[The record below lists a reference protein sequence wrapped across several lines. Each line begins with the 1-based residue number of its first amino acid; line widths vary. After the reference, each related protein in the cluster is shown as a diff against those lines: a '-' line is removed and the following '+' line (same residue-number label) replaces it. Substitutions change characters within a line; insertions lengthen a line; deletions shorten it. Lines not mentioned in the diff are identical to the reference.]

1 MSTPIQLT
9 LACGHYDRT
18 EALRTGEVSPRG
30 IELNY
35 LANPVE
41 ETFYRMA
48 RHREFDVAEMSLS
61 TYVLTLS
68 QGRPFVA
75 IPVFPSRMFRHSGIY
90 VNANAGISKPEDL
103 AGKVIGIPEWQ
114 VTAAVWIRGFLEEE
128 HGVKIAGSTYRTG
141 GLHNAGREEKIVTN
155 IPDGVEVLPI
165 PSDRTLSEML
175 VSGEIDALYSP
186 RTPMPFVEGHPN
198 VKRLFPDYRA
208 AEEDYYK
215 RTGIFPIMHVVVI
228 RREMYEKNRWIAR
241 ELFIAFEEAKAVS
254 QRWYQ
259 ETSAL
264 PTLHPWLFDDI
275 AKTEAV
281 MGDDYWRYGLHD
293 DDKTL
298 STFLRYDYEQGLT
311 DKLWTEAEIFAPEA
325 IGAIKI

>member
-1 MSTPIQLT
+1 LSTPIQLT

-48 RHREFDVAEMSLS
+48 RYHEFDVAEMSLS
-61 TYVLTLS
+61 TYVMTLS

-90 VNANAGISKPEDL
+90 VNANAGIAKPEDL
-103 AGKVIGIPEWQ
+103 AGKIIGIPEWQ

-128 HGVKIAGSTYRTG
+128 HGVKIASSTYRTG
-141 GLHNAGREEKIVTN
+141 GLHDAGREEKIVPN

-175 VSGEIDALYSP
+175 VSGEIDALYTP
-186 RTPMPFVEGHPN
+186 RTPMPFAQGHPS

-215 RTGIFPIMHVVVI
+215 RTGIFPIMHVVAI
-228 RREMYEKNRWIAR
+228 RREVYEKNRWIAR
-241 ELFIAFEEAKAVS
+241 ELFTAFEEAKAVS

-275 AKTEAV
+275 AKTKAV
-281 MGDDYWRYGLHD
+281 MGNDYWRYGLHE

-298 STFLRYDYEQGLT
+298 SKFLRYDYEQGLT

-325 IGAIKI
+325 IDTVKI